1 MAEPYVDF
9 MPYQFDELATPVI
22 VIETDPEVTP
32 LSFSETLVAGTYV
45 ISVSLVSQF
54 ITNNDILEWRVE
66 GNSFTSDQFSK
77 SSVNANENV
86 PLSFDFPFVWVGGLL
101 TMDLIVSV
109 PGNPGNNDVTIL
121 SANLSAQRVA

>member
-1 MAEPYVDF
+1 M
-9 MPYQFDELATPVI
+9 
-22 VIETDPEVTP
+22 
-32 LSFSETLVAGTYV
+32 
-45 ISVSLVSQF
+45 
-54 ITNNDILEWRVE
+54 E
-66 GNSFTSDQFSK
+66 GNSFTSEQFSK

-101 TMDLIVSV
+101 TIDLIVSV